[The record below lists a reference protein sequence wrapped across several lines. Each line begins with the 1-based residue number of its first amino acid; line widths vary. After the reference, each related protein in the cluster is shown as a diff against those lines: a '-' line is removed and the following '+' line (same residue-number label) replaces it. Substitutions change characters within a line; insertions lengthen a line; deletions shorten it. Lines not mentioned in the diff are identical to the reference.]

1 MCLVEAHLCK
11 HKEGY
16 EVRTTSDNATSGLST
31 VHVTWGLL
39 RAQVVKAKLE
49 QAGIPVLLQYES
61 IGLVYGITVDGLG
74 EVHVL
79 VPNEYA
85 DEARALIEEP

>member
-1 MCLVEAHLCK
+1 M
-11 HKEGY
+11 
-16 EVRTTSDNATSGLST
+16 RTASDNATPGLST

-61 IGLVYGITVDGLG
+61 IGLVYGVTFDGLG

-79 VPNEYA
+79 VPNRYVE
-85 DEARALIEEP
+85 EARALLEEPSEEL